1 MLALGCSL
9 PGSSVHGIFQAT
21 ILEWVAISFSRGSS
35 WSRNPT
41 HFSYVICIA
50 GRFFTCWAIGNL
62 IRLMLALW
70 NEFGGFSLLYF
81 GRIWEILI
89 LILWI
94 FGRIHQW
101 SHVVQKNFFG
111 RLSITNLIFVCVC
124 IRIFRYCFFM
134 IQSYRLHM
142 CVCICTNIYKCY
154 ILFIDPFII
163 I

>member
-1 MLALGCSL
+1 MGFFRQQYWSGLPFPSPGDLPDPGIQPISLMSSALQADSLLAELS
-9 PGSSVHGIFQAT
+9 
-21 ILEWVAISFSRGSS
+21 
-35 WSRNPT
+35 
-41 HFSYVICIA
+41 
-50 GRFFTCWAIGNL
+50 GNL

-70 NEFGGFSLLYF
+70 NKFGGFPLLYF

-124 IRIFRYCFFM
+124 VRIFRYCFFM

-142 CVCICTNIYKCY
+142 CVCVCVQI
-154 ILFIDPFII
+154 FINVISFSLIPLS
-163 I
+163 